1 MRPVQQP
8 SRDIARPG
16 TRPSPGGDRPTMAQ
30 RPATLPGGGGGGPA
44 RPSTLPAERPGGIG
58 GQPGAGIGD
67 RPGGPDRP
75 STLPGQPG
83 IGDRPG
89 GGDRPGI
96 GDRPGSGDRPGG
108 GERPERPEPDKDKDK
123 DNGGDSAAD
132 REDWQNYQ
140 SGNREDW
147 QNWADQNREDWQE
160 YGDDY
165 AEEYGGWGW
174 YGYGHPYYDD
184 DWDDFAVG
192 VIVGGMAGLA
202 VGSVV
207 ASSSYEADACTKHS
221 VEVKGETYYRCDD
234 LWLQKAISGGEV
246 SYIVVNP
253 PAGY

>member
-1 MRPVQQP
+1 V
-8 SRDIARPG
+8 
-16 TRPSPGGDRPTMAQ
+16 
-30 RPATLPGGGGGGPA
+30 
-44 RPSTLPAERPGGIG
+44 
-58 GQPGAGIGD
+58 GD
-67 RPGGPDRP
+67 RPGE
-75 STLPGQPG
+75 
-83 IGDRPG
+83 
-89 GGDRPGI
+89 
-96 GDRPGSGDRPGG
+96 
-108 GERPERPEPDKDKDK
+108 GERPERPKPDDKPDKDKGD
-123 DNGGDSAAD
+123 GGGSDQPQYDQA
-132 REDWQNYQ
+132 
-140 SGNREDW
+140 GNREDW

-160 YGDDY
+160 YGEDY

-192 VIVGGMAGLA
+192 VVVGGMVGLA

-207 ASSSYEADACTKHS
+207 SSSAYQADACTKHS